1 MNIRDISKKYNIS
14 VRTIRYYEELNLI
27 KAERNSSNIREFS
40 QVEIN
45 KLEIILILKSLNFSL
60 KEIDELLNE
69 QDEKDLIE
77 LIEEK
82 AHEVQK
88 EINTL
93 NNTKQSLYSIIT
105 LIHQRGL
112 EKLNIMDF
120 IKEQIYINKNN
131 ERMLVMNKDELIIEI
146 GEKLIPFADKQQDGS
161 LLDAIKLL
169 REKMDKESGLKLP
182 LIRVRDNMKDLK
194 ASEFRIIN
202 GSDTLVEKDL
212 EGEDILS
219 CSSIITEELRLK
231 YEELNK

>member
-45 KLEIILILKSLNFSL
+45 KLEIILILKSLHFSL
-60 KEIDELLNE
+60 IEIDGLLNK
-69 QDEKDLIE
+69 QDEKDLIG
-77 LIEEK
+77 LLEEK

-93 NNTKQSLYSIIT
+93 NNTKQSLYSIMT

-169 REKMDKESGLKLP
+169 REKMDKESGFKLP
-182 LIRVRDNMKDLK
+182 LIRVRDNIKDLK
-194 ASEFRIIN
+194 AFEFRIIKGN
-202 GSDTLVEKDL
+202 DTLIKKDL
-212 EGEDILS
+212 EGMNILS
-219 CSSIITEELRLK
+219 CSSIIMEELRLK

>member
-45 KLEIILILKSLNFSL
+45 KLEIILILKSLHFSL
-60 KEIDELLNE
+60 SEIDELLNE

-169 REKMDKESGLKLP
+169 REKIDKESGLKLP
-182 LIRVRDNMKDLK
+182 LIRVRDNIKDLK
-194 ASEFRIIN
+194 AFEFRIMK
-202 GSDTLVEKDL
+202 GSITLIKKDL
-212 EGEDILS
+212 EGMNKLS
-219 CSSIITEELRLK
+219 CNSIITEELRLK